1 MKRKWILLIVTA
13 VVLISL
19 SGVYAEENVVTQT
32 PPVEVEEEGYPV
44 FKTVTFNEGVV
55 SAYYLNVRQGP
66 STTYSK
72 LKVIEKDDKVQIL
85 GQMGDWYV
93 IIHKE
98 SGSIGCVHSD
108 YITVPVS
115 TEPIEPDEPVVKKP
129 DLSDDEQLLLNLINK
144 AREDKGLAKLEAD
157 YNLFSTARLKAQDM
171 VDNDYFSHQ
180 SEKYGLPWDMMSTY
194 DITFKSAGENIAGN
208 KTVEGAF
215 KAWIK
220 DDAHARNIFNEK
232 FNYTGIGIVDSPTYG
247 KILVQQFIGR

>member
-13 VVLISL
+13 VVLVSL
-19 SGVYAEENVVTQT
+19 SGVYAEENTVAQT
-32 PPVEVEEEGYPV
+32 ETVEAEEEGYPV
-44 FKTVTFNEGVV
+44 FKTVSFNEGVV
-55 SAYYLNVRQGP
+55 SAYYLNLRQGP
-66 STTYSK
+66 AMTYSRM
-72 LKVIEKDDKVQIL
+72 KVLEKGDQVQIL

-98 SGSIGCVHSD
+98 SGNIGCVHSD

-115 TEPIEPDEPVVKKP
+115 AKPAEPVVRKP
-129 DLSDDEQLLLNLINK
+129 DLSEDEQTLLNLINE
-144 AREDKGLAKLEAD
+144 ARQEKGLASLEAD

-208 KTVEGAF
+208 KTVQGAF

-220 DDAHARNIFNEK
+220 DEAHARNIFDEK

-247 KILVQQFIGR
+247 KILVQQFVGR